1 MKLKVFRFISRIAC
15 CLALLSGGACSN
27 IDCPLD
33 NIVGMTVNLYS
44 AENRT
49 SLTLTDTLTVRSAGA
64 DTLLLNRGYALST
77 FIIPLRYETGTD
89 TLLFRFS
96 NNKGQ
101 VATDTIFL
109 HQEARHHFENLDC
122 PAAIFHKLRKVRWTS
137 HALRLMPLTID
148 SVAFGQTLVNYDD
161 IENLRVYL
169 RSTASE

>member
-89 TLLFRFS
+89 TLLFRFPTIRDRLLPIPS
-96 NNKGQ
+96 SCTKRH
-101 VATDTIFL
+101 ATTL
-109 HQEARHHFENLDC
+109 RTWTARPLSS
-122 PAAIFHKLRKVRWTS
+122 TS
-137 HALRLMPLTID
+137 CAR
-148 SVAFGQTLVNYDD
+148 
-161 IENLRVYL
+161 
-169 RSTASE
+169 